1 MLLMYSFVLPLHSLI
16 RWAVLLT
23 GLWAAYRG
31 ISGVRRRRPWT
42 LADERAGMWFTIS
55 LDTQFLLGLLLYFLL
70 SPITR
75 AAMHDFGAAM
85 ANPGMRFWAVEHIT
99 GMFIAAGLAH
109 VGRNKI
115 HKTGS
120 DDRRHRTAAIFFT
133 LSILAILASI
143 PWTGLPYGRP
153 LLRLP

>member
-1 MLLMYSFVLPLHSLI
+1 MYSFVLPLHSLI

-23 GLWAAYRG
+23 GLVAAYRG

-42 LADERAGMWFTIS
+42 LADERAGLWYTIA
-55 LDTQFLLGLLLYFLL
+55 LDTQFLLGLLLYFVF

-75 AAMHDFGAAM
+75 AAMSDFGAAM
-85 ANPGMRFWAVEHIT
+85 ANAGMRFWVVEHIV
-99 GMFIAAGLAH
+99 GMFIGVALAH
-109 VGRNKI
+109 VGRTRI

-133 LSILAILASI
+133 LSILVILASI
-143 PWTGLPYGRP
+143 PWPGLPYGRP
-153 LLRLP
+153 LLRW